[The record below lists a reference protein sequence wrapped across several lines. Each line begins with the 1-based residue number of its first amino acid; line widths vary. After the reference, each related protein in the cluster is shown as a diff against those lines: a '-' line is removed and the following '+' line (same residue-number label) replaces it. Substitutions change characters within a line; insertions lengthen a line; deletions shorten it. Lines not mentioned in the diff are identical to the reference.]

1 MTEPDDPTTPGA
13 PSSGTPTTG
22 DPAPARDAAVASPAE
37 RSPASDADAS
47 RGPAAAPPRSFAR
60 RHWGKLTLLAFI
72 GAPAIVFAVWVAVG
86 FAFVYS
92 TGERA
97 GFVQKISKKG
107 WVCKTWE
114 GEMAISTIPGSMPQ
128 LWAFSVRSDSVAMAI
143 EATNGKRVVLEYEEK
158 PWLPTTCFGETKY
171 FVRGVRV
178 VGDAP
183 APM

>member
-1 MTEPDDPTTPGA
+1 MRDTPDPETP
-13 PSSGTPTTG
+13 PTPTG
-22 DPAPARDAAVASPAE
+22 DYGTAPAPAVPAD
-37 RSPASDADAS
+37 PADA
-47 RGPAAAPPRSFAR
+47 PAAAPPAPARRSFAR

-72 GAPAIVFAVWVAVG
+72 GAPAIVFAIWAAIG
-86 FAFVYS
+86 LSFVYS

-97 GFVQKISKKG
+97 GFVQKISRKG

-128 LWAFSVRSDSVAMAI
+128 LWAFSVRSDSIAMAI

-158 PWLPTTCFGETKY
+158 PWVPTTCFGETKY

-178 VGDAP
+178 VGEAP